1 MKAREEVWVD
11 APPEEVFR
19 FVADPGNFP
28 EWMAGIEE
36 ARLGIG
42 STPGPGATLV
52 ATLGFR
58 GSRHRIV
65 FEVTAFDPAS
75 RLAFRTVEG
84 PYPVASTFTFEP
96 DDSGTTVTY
105 EQEVIADTLS
115 ARITFILFAPFTR
128 RMVRKRLAWE
138 LDGLADVIEEEQE
151 REGEDG
157 GS

>member
-1 MKAREEVWVD
+1 MKASEEVWVD

-28 EWMAGIEE
+28 DWMAGVEE

-42 STPGPGATLV
+42 NALGPGATLV
-52 ATLGFR
+52 ATLEFR
-58 GSRHRIV
+58 GSQHRIV
-65 FEVTAFDPAS
+65 FEVTAFEPSS

-84 PYPVASTFTFEP
+84 PYPVASTFTFQP
-96 DDSGTTVTY
+96 DDGGTAVTY

-128 RMVRKRLAWE
+128 RMVRKRLGWE
-138 LDGLADVIEEEQE
+138 LDGLADAIEDEHEQKGEE
-151 REGEDG
+151 
-157 GS
+157 GSS